1 MADNQRIHPVKDPE
15 AAAPQTA
22 TSPLVPRGSF
32 RSDKGDPAELYPPF
46 RRTIPYAPSKPPPRK
61 SCCRKCLCWT
71 ISLILLQILF
81 IGILAAIIYFVF
93 QPKIPKYSVDAMRI
107 TQFNLGNDNSLSAT
121 FNVNITARNP
131 NEKIGPPKYHLVE
144 PYLDGADAGCK
155 RITSVVGGATA
166 NGKDSFESSSQGSSE
181 AEAWKTETDEMEVL
195 GEMQADGRH
204 FICR

>member
-1 MADNQRIHPVKDPE
+1 MADHQRIHPVQDPE
-15 AAAPQTA
+15 AAAPQTTTA
-22 TSPLVPRGSF
+22 PLVPRGSF
-32 RSDKGDPAELYPPF
+32 RSDKGDPAEQYPPF

-71 ISLILLQILF
+71 ISLLLLQILI

-131 NEKIGPPKYHLVE
+131 NKKI
-144 PYLDGADAGCK
+144 DAGCK
-155 RITSVVGGATA
+155 QITSVIAGATA
-166 NGKDSFESSSQGSSE
+166 DGKYSFEASSQGSGE
-181 AEAWKTETDEMEVL
+181 AEAWKTETDEMEVV
-195 GEMQADGRH
+195 GEMQAGGRH